1 MIAWLKSKL
10 GSGRDELRRR
20 AEDAYRQGATDEAR
34 RCCLELLRSSPSDAR
49 ALFLLA
55 SVAADARD
63 IEEGLSWA
71 RRALAASP
79 GEAPPHYAMGRV
91 WEAAG
96 RYPEAEASYRT
107 AVGLD
112 PRNAR
117 AHNNLGAVLHLQ
129 GRLDAALDCYRKAL
143 EIDPALPQANQ
154 NYAAIARN
162 PEALEVALQGYLR
175 HTAAN
180 PRDAAAFENLAY
192 VYDGLGRSDEALAS
206 FDRALALDPQRAEA
220 HFGKAFVLLARG
232 DYAEGWKEY
241 DWRWKIDA
249 YNTPVRRFAAPVWQG
264 EARAGQTILL
274 HGETGLGDTLMFVRY
289 APLVAERG
297 ASVVLECQPQ
307 LKSLLATAKGVAQ
320 TMAQGEPLPAFD
332 AHIPFIALPRVLAT
346 TLETI
351 PWSGAYVRAD
361 PARVSAWRSRIS
373 SDPGRLK
380 VGLAWATNPENPSS
394 RKRSLTLDTF
404 APLAALTQ
412 LELYSLQKGA
422 AAAEL
427 AGAPRGLQ
435 ITDLGSELRDFSDTA
450 AVASLLDLVITVD
463 TSVAHL
469 AGAMGLPTWV
479 VLSYSPDWKYH
490 LRRSDN
496 PWYPTMRLFRQ
507 PSEGDWAAVVD
518 QVTEALRRR
527 PA

>member
-20 AEDAYRQGATDEAR
+20 AEDAYRQGAADEAR

-49 ALFLLA
+49 ALLLLA
-55 SVAADARD
+55 SVAADTKD
-63 IEEGLSWA
+63 IEQGLSWA
-71 RRALAASP
+71 RRALEASP

-107 AVGLD
+107 AVELD
-112 PRNAR
+112 PRNAK
-117 AHNNLGAVLHLQ
+117 AHNNLGAVLHMQ

-206 FDRALALDPQRAEA
+206 FDRAIALDPQRAET
-220 HFGKAFVLLARG
+220 HFGRALVLLARG
-232 DYAEGWKEY
+232 EYAEGWKEY
-241 DWRWKIDA
+241 DWRWKSDA
-249 YNTPVRRFAAPVWQG
+249 YNAPIRRFAAPVWQG

-289 APLVAERG
+289 APLVAERC
-297 ASVVLECQPQ
+297 ANVVLECQPQ
-307 LKSLLATAKGVAQ
+307 LKSLLATAKGVGQ

-351 PWSGAYVRAD
+351 PWSGPYVQAD

-373 SDPGRLK
+373 SDSGRLK
-380 VGLAWATNPENPSS
+380 AGLAWATNPENPSS
-394 RKRSLTLDTF
+394 RKRSLTLETF
-404 APLAALTQ
+404 APLASLPQ
-412 LELYSLQKGA
+412 LELYSLQKGE

-427 AGAPRGLQ
+427 AATPPGLQ
-435 ITDLGSELRDFSDTA
+435 IIDLGSELRDFSDTA

-479 VLSYSPDWKYH
+479 LLSYSPDWKYH

-507 PSEGDWAAVVD
+507 PGEGDWGAVVAE
-518 QVTEALRRR
+518 VAEALQRR